1 MENKVDAQNLFH
13 LLKTNLVPK
22 VGGEVSSD
30 KSFERKCYNK
40 KRLFLSL
47 DLFIQESFFQRITN
61 HL

>member
-47 DLFIQESFFQRITN
+47 DVCS
-61 HL
+61 